1 MKGGAH
7 PAMVQW
13 KMYLLSMDIDY
24 IYILYRYVYHISK
37 FDGGIYFERV
47 DFPQPFIGTDSVPE
61 VIDPFQIVPGRAL
74 GLTIKHRLFQVSTYH
89 PLNLHPPEF
98 PGSGVGWLHS
108 HTWNHTL
115 VDVFPFWKWMS
126 PMWRITTLSTCTV
139 GDLHHS
145 EIAGELL
152 FIALIHIA

>member
-1 MKGGAH
+1 
-7 PAMVQW
+7 
-13 KMYLLSMDIDY
+13 MDIDY

-98 PGSGVGWLHS
+98 PGSGVG
-108 HTWNHTL
+108 
-115 VDVFPFWKWMS
+115 
-126 PMWRITTLSTCTV
+126 
-139 GDLHHS
+139 
-145 EIAGELL
+145 
-152 FIALIHIA
+152 